1 MKFFT
6 LCPKVGALDSLFC
19 PEGRVFVHND
29 CAGGTVLLPSSRVL
43 SRGVAPGGGDGFGW
57 NWYLHYEPKF
67 PVDKAAKVG
76 VQVPAKADFLN
87 FPFTIWLDIK
97 HKI

>member
-6 LCPKVGALDSLFC
+6 LCPKGGALDSLFC

-43 SRGVAPGGGDGFGW
+43 SRGVAPGGGMVLDEIDTCIT
-57 NWYLHYEPKF
+57 N
-67 PVDKAAKVG
+67 
-76 VQVPAKADFLN
+76 LN
-87 FPFTIWLDIK
+87 FLSIRPQKSGFKSLPRRTF
-97 HKI
+97 